1 MKITVIYIDLQL
13 CICNIN
19 VSVKV
24 NPILPYKA
32 LVAQVA
38 LVLDLSCVKAK
49 IMVISS
55 NYEK

>member
-1 MKITVIYIDLQL
+1 MKITVIYIDMQL

-19 VSVKV
+19 VSEV